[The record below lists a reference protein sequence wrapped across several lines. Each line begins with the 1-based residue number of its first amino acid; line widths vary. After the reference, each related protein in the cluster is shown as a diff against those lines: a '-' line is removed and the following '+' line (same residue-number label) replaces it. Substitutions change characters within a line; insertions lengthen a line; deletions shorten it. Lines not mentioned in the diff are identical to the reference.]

1 MSSPRADLDRER
13 LLTAYAIE
21 DRATPRVRMN
31 FVMSLDGAVTLEG
44 RSGGLG
50 DASDRLAMQVLR
62 TLADVVVV
70 GAGTVRVEGYGGL
83 HVDEADA
90 AWRRSH
96 GLPEQPAVAVVSSR
110 LRLDPGHPF
119 FTQATS
125 RPIVVTHA
133 AAPSDRRE
141 ALAEVA
147 DVLVCGDTEVDAGKM
162 LAALAD
168 AGLPQVLCEGGPHLF
183 GSLIEADL
191 VDELC
196 LSLSPLLVAG
206 EAGRISRGAPE
217 AARPMR
223 LVHAIPAGDLLLLR
237 YARA

>member
-1 MSSPRADLDRER
+1 MSADVTRNG
-13 LLTAYAIE
+13 LLESYALA

-31 FVMSLDGAVTLEG
+31 FVMSLDGAVTLGG

-50 DASDRLAMQVLR
+50 DENDRTAMQVLR
-62 TLADVVVV
+62 TLADVVLV
-70 GAGTVRVEGYGGL
+70 GAGTVRAEGYGGVRL
-83 HVDEADA
+83 GDADA
-90 AWRRSH
+90 AWRESR
-96 GLPEQPAVAVVSSR
+96 GLPPQPRIGVVSSR
-110 LRLDPGHPF
+110 LALAPSHPF
-119 FTQATS
+119 FAEATE

-133 AAPSDRRE
+133 AAPPSRIE

-147 DVLVCGDTEVDAGKM
+147 EVLICGDDEVDPGRMLEA
-162 LAALAD
+162 LAA

-206 EAGRISRGAPE
+206 DAGRIVRGAPE
-217 AARPMR
+217 LERRMR
-223 LVHAIPAGDLLLLR
+223 LVHAIPADDLLLLR
-237 YARA
+237 YARAE